1 MNELTEHPRAGG
13 DDERAHRRY
22 VAVPGTPPRGR
33 GRLRRHGCERRRTR
47 NTPARAGTTIPDTT
61 MDRVVP
67 EHPRAGG
74 DDRNAS
80 HDGPEVPG
88 TPPRGRGRRGRGRA
102 SRHLSGNTPARAET
116 TPVINV
122 GTADVVGTPPRGR
135 GTTPTGADGMGVGTE
150 HPRAGGDDFRTSMLS
165 WIHCGTPPRGR
176 GRRVHRRGEQS
187 LGGTPPRGRGRL
199 RRDGER
205 GSGQRNTP
213 ARAGTTSP
221 WAPGSPYQPEHPR
234 AGGDDDDHHGVV
246 IEGAGTPPRGRGR
259 RRGPSGP

>member
-1 MNELTEHPRAGG
+1 MRRKSVNELTEHPRAGG

-150 HPRAGGDDFRTSMLS
+150 HPRAGGDDRNTDPVRPCRF
-165 WIHCGTPPRGR
+165 GTPPRGR
-176 GRRVHRRGEQS
+176 GRHVTFHASMGVP
-187 LGGTPPRGRGRL
+187 GTPPRGRG
-199 RRDGER
+199 
-205 GSGQRNTP
+205 
-213 ARAGTTSP
+213 TTWRWRSRTSVP
-221 WAPGSPYQPEHPR
+221 TEHPR
-234 AGGDDDDHHGVV
+234 AGGDDSLAVWATLV
-246 IEGAGTPPRGRGR
+246 MEGTPPRAGGDD
-259 RRGPSGP
+259 STA

>member
-47 NTPARAGTTIPDTT
+47 NTPARAGTTWSRTSLTSPI
-61 MDRVVP
+61 R

-74 DDRNAS
+74 DDPRNQRRHGGRSGNTPARAGDDP
-80 HDGPEVPG
+80 HRRGRHGCRYG
-88 TPPRGRGRRGRGRA
+88 TPPRGRGRQEHRPRPPVPVR
-102 SRHLSGNTPARAET
+102 NTPARA
-116 TPVINV
+116 
-122 GTADVVGTPPRGR
+122 
-135 GTTPTGADGMGVGTE
+135 GTTRPVTRPQTRGQE